1 MNKRGRDKR
10 KIAKA
15 MERIGNL
22 AECITDGIERTQAQ
36 EVFCLSHCTNI
47 ECSRNM
53 DSIAYRKAMRMGKQV
68 SCAELAGGCKEFR
81 GEELTVEEHARV
93 LQKYC
98 EEYLPGACKGCQF
111 EGKNGNKCKLLWIPA
126 QWKIGLRKGR
136 KEE

>member
-22 AECITDGIERTQAQ
+22 AECITDGIERTQA
-36 EVFCLSHCTNI
+36 
-47 ECSRNM
+47 
-53 DSIAYRKAMRMGKQV
+53 IAYRKAMRMGKQV

-111 EGKNGNKCKLLWIPA
+111 EGENGNKCKLLWIPA
-126 QWKIGLRKGR
+126 QWKISLRKGR